1 MLPSPTECNRSTI
14 VFEHFIIDTGSETGS
29 KFGGSLSEVKTS
41 LRLMFMVKICAS
53 VKTKIRMD
61 SIFYN
66 AIVVL
71 FCIFFL
77 AVHSIFLNYRY
88 VISLFIHVLT
98 VVENT
103 DFVLQMV
110 NMLQCDKTNDTL
122 SFLSDFNSRHVPCDH
137 SISRY
142 C

>member
-1 MLPSPTECNRSTI
+1 
-14 VFEHFIIDTGSETGS
+14 
-29 KFGGSLSEVKTS
+29 
-41 LRLMFMVKICAS
+41 MFMVKICAS